1 LLTFSFA
8 GVLANFLSAAQN
20 ETEIADAFDQHQ
32 INNTQQKT
40 IVNRAFCAF
49 SISCFHGWHYRC

>member
-32 INNTQQKT
+32 INNTQ
-40 IVNRAFCAF
+40 
-49 SISCFHGWHYRC
+49 